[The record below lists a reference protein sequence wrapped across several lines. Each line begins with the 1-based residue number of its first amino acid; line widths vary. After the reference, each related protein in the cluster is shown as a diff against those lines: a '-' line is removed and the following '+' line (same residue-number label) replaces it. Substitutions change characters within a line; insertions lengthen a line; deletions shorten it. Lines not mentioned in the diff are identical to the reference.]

1 MIYKNLL
8 SWQTTRF
15 DGRGGYQALD
25 HMHTRTKLSYVCAR
39 AKSLEHSL
47 PLKLICYGKEG
58 SERIESWHLAGSNL
72 FLSFWEIFFLFTF
85 SKYDRPLNESTT
97 CRGNFWKRPKNN
109 SQICNFQ
116 LKKKKKT
123 PTKWLSF
130 LAKSAYSQPTDCR
143 ALDGKTLTLVSHDI
157 DG

>member
-47 PLKLICYGKEG
+47 PLNWYVMVKRVRNELRVDTLQGAIYF
-58 SERIESWHLAGSNL
+58 
-72 FLSFWEIFFLFTF
+72 FLSGRHFFYLHIVNTIGRWTKALHVEEMFESVQKITH
-85 SKYDRPLNESTT
+85 KYATSN
-97 CRGNFWKRPKNN
+97 W
-109 SQICNFQ
+109 
-116 LKKKKKT
+116 KKKKT

-143 ALDGKTLTLVSHDI
+143 ALDDITLMLVSHDI

>member
-1 MIYKNLL
+1 MWLNKVTYWLKVTYSNTWFTKIYFRDKLHV
-8 SWQTTRF
+8 SMEEATTK
-15 DGRGGYQALD
+15 
-25 HMHTRTKLSYVCAR
+25 RTKLSYVCAR
-39 AKSLEHSL
+39 AKSLDHSL

-85 SKYDRPLNESTT
+85 SKYDRPLNGSTT

-116 LKKKKKT
+116 LKKKKWCEVT
-123 PTKWLSF
+123 TRQVFSNT
-130 LAKSAYSQPTDCR
+130 YM
-143 ALDGKTLTLVSHDI
+143 
-157 DG
+157 

>member
-8 SWQTTRF
+8 SRQTTRF
-15 DGRGGYQALD
+15 DGRGDYQAPD

-85 SKYDRPLNESTT
+85 TIGRWTKALHVEEIFESVQKITHKYATSN
-97 CRGNFWKRPKNN
+97 
-109 SQICNFQ
+109 
-116 LKKKKKT
+116 
-123 PTKWLSF
+123 
-130 LAKSAYSQPTDCR
+130 
-143 ALDGKTLTLVSHDI
+143 
-157 DG
+157 

>member
-8 SWQTTRF
+8 SRQTTRF
-15 DGRGGYQALD
+15 DGRGDYQAPD

-143 ALDGKTLTLVSHDI
+143 ALDGKKLTLVSHDI

>member
-8 SWQTTRF
+8 SRQTTRF
-15 DGRGGYQALD
+15 DGRGDYQAPD

-72 FLSFWEIFFLFTF
+72 FLSYILYIGRYFFYLHLVNTIGRWTKALHVEEIFESVQKITH
-85 SKYDRPLNESTT
+85 KYATSN
-97 CRGNFWKRPKNN
+97 
-109 SQICNFQ
+109 
-116 LKKKKKT
+116 
-123 PTKWLSF
+123 
-130 LAKSAYSQPTDCR
+130 
-143 ALDGKTLTLVSHDI
+143 
-157 DG
+157 

>member
-1 MIYKNLL
+1 MWLNKVTYWLKVTYSNTWFTKIYFRDKLH
-8 SWQTTRF
+8 
-15 DGRGGYQALD
+15 DGRGDYQALD
-25 HMHTRTKLSYVCAR
+25 HMHKRTKLSYVCAR

-116 LKKKKKT
+116 PKKKND
-123 PTKWLSF
+123 
-130 LAKSAYSQPTDCR
+130 AKLQ
-143 ALDGKTLTLVSHDI
+143 LDKYLVI
-157 DG
+157 RTFNL